1 MIAKLTTDKDLRLTV
16 KVTKLNKDR
25 FTGTV
30 IESSNTI
37 VYPCG
42 YYGTCWDNN
51 QFEFIE
57 ETNEVKDSIVES
69 VINQFKQRSEAGINK
84 YNTTLDR
91 NDLSVLEWL
100 THLSEEL
107 QDATLYIEKLK
118 QEVNN
123 LKKVL

>member
-1 MIAKLTTDKDLRLTV
+1 MIAISKNMPIKV

-30 IESSNTI
+30 IESGNEI
-37 VYPCG
+37 VYKIG
-42 YYGTCWDNN
+42 YYGTSWDNN

-57 ETNEVKDSIVES
+57 ETSEIKDSIVES
-69 VINQFKQRSEAGINK
+69 VINQFKQRSEAGIKK

-91 NDLSVLEWL
+91 DDLSVLEWL
-100 THLSEEL
+100 EHAKQEAM
-107 QDATLYIEKLK
+107 DFILYLEKLK
-118 QEVNN
+118 SEVNN

>member
-1 MIAKLTTDKDLRLTV
+1 MIAISKNMPIKV

-57 ETNEVKDSIVES
+57 ETSEVKDSIVES
-69 VINQFKQRSEAGINK
+69 VINQFKQRSEAGIKK

-91 NDLSVLEWL
+91 NDLSVLEWIE
-100 THLSEEL
+100 HAKQEAM
-107 QDATLYIEKLK
+107 DFILYLEKLK
-118 QEVNN
+118 SEVNN

>member
-1 MIAKLTTDKDLRLTV
+1 MIAISKNMPIKV

-30 IESSNTI
+30 IESSNII
-37 VYPCG
+37 VYPIG
-42 YYGTCWDNN
+42 YYGTSWDNN

-57 ETNEVKDSIVES
+57 ETSELKDSIVES
-69 VINQFKQRSEAGINK
+69 VINQFKQRSEAGIKK

-91 NDLSVLEWL
+91 NDLNVLEWL
-100 THLSEEL
+100 EHAKQEAM
-107 QDATLYIEKLK
+107 DFILYLEKLK

>member
-30 IESSNTI
+30 IESSNII
-37 VYPCG
+37 VYPIG

-57 ETNEVKDSIVES
+57 ETSEIKDSIVES
-69 VINQFKQRSEAGINK
+69 VINQFKQRSEAGIKK

-91 NDLSVLEWL
+91 DDLSVLEWL